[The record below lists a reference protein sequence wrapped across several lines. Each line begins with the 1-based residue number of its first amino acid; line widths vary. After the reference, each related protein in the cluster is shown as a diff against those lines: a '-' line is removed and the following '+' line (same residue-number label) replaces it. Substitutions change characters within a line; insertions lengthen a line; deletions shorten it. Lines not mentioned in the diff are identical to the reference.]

1 MRDGSGL
8 DVESLLTKVNIKLNW
23 SQMSGQERQ
32 EYYERQL
39 KLEEERA
46 EVAQKIS
53 ERLWLITTLK
63 L

>member
-1 MRDGSGL
+1 MRDGSGE

-32 EYYERQL
+32 EYNERQL